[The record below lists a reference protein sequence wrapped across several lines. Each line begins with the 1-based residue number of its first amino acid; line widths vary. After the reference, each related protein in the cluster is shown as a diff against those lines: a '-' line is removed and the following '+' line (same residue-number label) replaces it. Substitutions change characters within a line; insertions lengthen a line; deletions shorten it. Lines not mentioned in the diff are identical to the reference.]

1 MTIHDAFD
9 CVPVCRYVRG
19 RCVYDGDID
28 AVCGL
33 ETCGWVSCWGVCP
46 RYKPEQDGGFEKN
59 DPLTLEELRERT
71 KPVWCAVPDC
81 SWIPEGGYYCLCEK
95 GMITAPSKQTFR
107 AEECL
112 KNGWVLLDRPP
123 GQ

>member
-1 MTIHDAFD
+1 MNFELFMRDRSAITNWREEWIKENAK
-9 CVPVCRYVRG
+9 VKR
-19 RCVYDGDID
+19 
-28 AVCGL
+28 L
-33 ETCGWVSCWGVCP
+33 ESEIAAI
-46 RYKPEQDGGFEKN
+46 RAQLADQQN

-71 KPVWCAVPDC
+71 KPVWCAVPGR

-95 GMITAPSKQTFR
+95 GMITAPSKRTFR

-123 GQ
+123 EE